1 MKHRFSRG
9 DLKRLILPLFFEQL
23 PVMLVGVA
31 DTFILRWPDS
41 MGSINPAR
49 VHALTPR
56 EAFAVK
62 VHGNEGRKAYGG
74 SEARHH
80 MDEAFLMGQ
89 SV

>member
-23 PVMLVGVA
+23 LVMLVADALITVFRQLGNHVKGIVWGEGVWQKGEMEN
-31 DTFILRWPDS
+31 T
-41 MGSINPAR
+41 PA
-49 VHALTPR
+49 
-56 EAFAVK
+56 
-62 VHGNEGRKAYGG
+62 
-74 SEARHH
+74 